1 MQPLQSHTTDVDDN
15 TSDNCG
21 KLYYRE
27 ILPTP
32 YIYSQ
37 ILFHWFISKSM
48 CLLHTAPARGPR
60 SSDAFPNAA
69 GRASPEPGPR
79 GVWQRFEK
87 QQLELDMEKQTGS
100 K

>member
-15 TSDNCG
+15 TSENCG

-37 ILFHWFISKSM
+37 ILFHFMIMGKTFSFLLIFYFSSPNTFWWSDSSHLIENFLLKIS
-48 CLLHTAPARGPR
+48 
-60 SSDAFPNAA
+60 
-69 GRASPEPGPR
+69 
-79 GVWQRFEK
+79 V
-87 QQLELDMEKQTGS
+87 
-100 K
+100 

>member
-48 CLLHTAPARGPR
+48 CLLHRQVLQLFSFSLPLCTGSILHLFPASACETSASHIPEI
-60 SSDAFPNAA
+60 FFT
-69 GRASPEPGPR
+69 RAS
-79 GVWQRFEK
+79 
-87 QQLELDMEKQTGS
+87 
-100 K
+100 